1 MARRPRREKRPP
13 RVSGAILISL
23 GLLLVLGKNLDID
36 QAWPLVLILAG
47 VILIVAW
54 AVSGR
59 NRAEEYDSP
68 PPPQAPPPPPPPPVN
83 G

>member
-1 MARRPRREKRPP
+1 MARRPRKQKRPP
-13 RVSGAILISL
+13 RVSGAILISIGVL
-23 GLLLVLGKNLDID
+23 MLLSQHLNID

-54 AVSGR
+54 AFSGR
-59 NRAEEYDSP
+59 KEADEYEVP
-68 PPPQAPPPPPPPPVN
+68 PPPQAPPPPPPPVN